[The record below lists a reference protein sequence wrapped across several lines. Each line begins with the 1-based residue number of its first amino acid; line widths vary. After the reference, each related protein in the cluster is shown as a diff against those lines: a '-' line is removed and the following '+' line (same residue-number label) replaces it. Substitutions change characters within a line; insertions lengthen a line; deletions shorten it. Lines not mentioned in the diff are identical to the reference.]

1 MEETINPLNQIA
13 LSRVLY
19 ELISSRQ
26 EDLVFKTGT
35 VKRLFLD
42 KKYKEAVIELRTGET
57 DYALDAGELV
67 MNEVLEAYQ
76 REYPG
81 EYEAFMEIQ
90 KAKPAEPFYTF
101 NVDDIWGNKNDD
113 EMPN

>member
-67 MNEVLEAYQ
+67 MNEVLEAYH
-76 REYPG
+76 REYPE
-81 EYEAFMEIQ
+81 EYEA
-90 KAKPAEPFYTF
+90 KPFYT
-101 NVDDIWGNKNDD
+101 VGIDEIWGNENED
-113 EMPN
+113 ELPN